1 MLPDPLPTDL
11 DELEKLY
18 QEYAMQDQVDQAELD
33 RLMEA
38 RLRVWGY
45 DPKHITPEQLLSLM
59 EESMNRLLLNL
70 YGAVDVAPD
79 SESRAQL
86 QEIVQRAEELRG
98 QINQAFDQ

>member
-18 QEYAMQDQVDQAELD
+18 QEYAMQDHVDQAELD

-38 RLRVWGY
+38 RLRAWGY
-45 DPKHITPEQLLSLM
+45 DPKHVTPEQLLSLM

-70 YGAVDVAPD
+70 YGAADVAPD
-79 SESRAQL
+79 SQSRAQL
-86 QEIVQRAEELRG
+86 QEIIQQAEELRG
-98 QINQAFDQ
+98 QISQAFDR